1 MTRERSKEQIP
12 IRRRKS
18 RNERQVANAPFS
30 LQRWLF
36 DLFRI
41 LSIEQKTIAAHLSVS
56 RTMVS
61 FWANDR
67 EPISRH
73 YLEML
78 HELVFATLVENY
90 KQERLFNIELATLR
104 KKTNPDEIRKILAQ
118 DKKDRGD
125 SLRQLLFGGDEEL
138 IRKHEFYFERDKQ
151 LHEMR
156 IELSSAASALCEKVA
171 KEHREVSDF
180 IERNPER
187 PLQKMLRISRET
199 RDSIKNGCCSV
210 LTDVEQIDNLL
221 WFEEALIQAS
231 SVPAAEQPLKEVR
244 TPTTH

>member
-118 DKKDRGD
+118 
-125 SLRQLLFGGDEEL
+125 
-138 IRKHEFYFERDKQ
+138 
-151 LHEMR
+151 
-156 IELSSAASALCEKVA
+156 
-171 KEHREVSDF
+171 
-180 IERNPER
+180 
-187 PLQKMLRISRET
+187 
-199 RDSIKNGCCSV
+199 
-210 LTDVEQIDNLL
+210 
-221 WFEEALIQAS
+221 
-231 SVPAAEQPLKEVR
+231 
-244 TPTTH
+244 